1 MSNSARA
8 KAAKEAGNEAYKKR
22 DFATAHKH
30 YDEAITLDPTDI
42 VYRNNKAAVYFEEA
56 AYDACLETCAEA
68 VNVGRENQADF
79 KHIAKA
85 FARAANAYERKGE
98 LKNAYDFLQKSL
110 SEHRDPNIV
119 KKAAEIDKQF
129 KEQER
134 LAYIN
139 PEIAEEEK
147 TKGNAAFAKGDY
159 PTAIKH
165 YTESL
170 RRNPDN
176 CKVYSNRA
184 ASYHKLMEFHKA
196 IKDSE
201 ECIRMDPLFVKG
213 YLRKAAAYLGLKDTS
228 KARDAYQKALEL
240 DPGCQEAKD
249 GVFSCRSSP
258 FLGAAGGGQSEAD
271 LTKRAEAAMK
281 NPEIQEI
288 MADPGMRMILK
299 QMQENPNAAAEHLKN
314 DAVKEKILKL
324 VDSGIL
330 QMR

>member
-1 MSNSARA
+1 MSNSAQA

-30 YDEAITLDPTDI
+30 YDEAISLDPSDI
-42 VYRNNKAAVYFEEA
+42 VYRNNKAAVYFEEGQ
-56 AYDACLETCAEA
+56 YDTCLEVCAEA

-85 FARAANAYERKGE
+85 FSRAGNAYERKGD
-98 LKNAYDFLQKSL
+98 LKQAYDYLQKSL
-110 SEHRDPNIV
+110 SEHRDPAIV
-119 KKAAEIDKQF
+119 KKAVEIEKAF

-147 TKGNAAFAKGDY
+147 NKGNAAFAKGDY
-159 PTAIKH
+159 PTAIKF

-176 CKVYSNRA
+176 FKVYSNRA
-184 ASYHKLMEFHKA
+184 ASYHKLMEFNKA

-201 ECIRMDPLFVKG
+201 ECIKMDPTFVKG
-213 YLRKAAAYLGLKDTS
+213 YLRKAAAYMGLKDMS
-228 KARDAYQKALEL
+228 KAREAYMKALDL
-240 DPGCQEAKD
+240 DANCQEAKD
-249 GVFSCRSSP
+249 GVVACRTSP
-258 FLGAAGGGQSEAD
+258 FLGAQGAGSEAD
-271 LTKRAEAAMK
+271 MTKRAEAAMN

-288 MADPGMRMILK
+288 MSDPGMRMILK
-299 QMQENPNAAAEHLKN
+299 QMQENPNAAQEHLKN
-314 DAVKEKILKL
+314 EAVREKILKL